1 MSKPMF
7 KITSPGDEASPNVVA
22 NLLPCRVQHD
32 GPLDT
37 VQPFWQPKTQDDKS
51 VAFFRGREL
60 HGKTVKLP
68 SGYRGVVVDRVP
80 DAPDAPKHP
89 VTEIDDESDEVRE
102 VQPEPSSMKVRAEF
116 DEVVVW
122 GHEAMADAASDP
134 YVRSVEEWLQVSAL
148 IHAYPSPGSSEGEE
162 ST

>member
-1 MSKPMF
+1 MSNPMF
-7 KITSPGDEASPNVVA
+7 KITSDSGEAPPKVVA

-32 GPLDT
+32 GPIDT
-37 VQPFWQPKTQDDKS
+37 VQPFWQPKTQDNKN

-68 SGYRGVVVDRVP
+68 TGYRGVVVDKVP
-80 DAPDAPKHP
+80 DAPDAPKHV
-89 VTEIDDESDEVRE
+89 VTEIDDETDEVRD
-102 VQPEPSSMKVRAEF
+102 VPPAPSSMRVRAEF

-122 GHEAMADAASDP
+122 GHEALADAASDP
-134 YVRSVEEWLQVSAL
+134 YVRSVEEWLQVSAH
-148 IHAYPSPGSSEGEE
+148 IHAYPETQAA

>member
-1 MSKPMF
+1 MKEILTNS
-7 KITSPGDEASPNVVA
+7 
-22 NLLPCRVQHD
+22 
-32 GPLDT
+32 
-37 VQPFWQPKTQDDKS
+37 DDKS

-80 DAPDAPKHP
+80 DAADAPKHP

-102 VQPEPSSMKVRAEF
+102 VQPEPSSMRVRAEF

-122 GHEAMADAASDP
+122 GHEALADAASDP

-148 IHAYPSPGSSEGEE
+148 IHAYPSTGASTGEA